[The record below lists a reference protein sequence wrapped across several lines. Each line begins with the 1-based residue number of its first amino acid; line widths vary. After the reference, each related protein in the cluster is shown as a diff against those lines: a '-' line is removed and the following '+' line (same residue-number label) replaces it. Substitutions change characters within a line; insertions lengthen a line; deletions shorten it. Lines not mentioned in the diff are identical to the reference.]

1 MDKKIKVIFI
11 PGNGGGK
18 PTDNWFPY
26 VKKELEQMGLEVIA
40 REFPDDNLA
49 REIYWIPF
57 LKNDLKADEN
67 TILIGHS
74 SGAIAAMRYAE
85 KNRLLGSILVGGY
98 YTDLGL
104 ETEKVSGYFT
114 RPWDWQAIQNNQ
126 QWIALFASVDDPWIP
141 IEEPRFI
148 QQKLRMDYFEYT
160 DQGHFGGDYFKQ
172 TFPEIV
178 SLIKSKV

>member
-1 MDKKIKVIFI
+1 
-11 PGNGGGK
+11 
-18 PTDNWFPY
+18 
-26 VKKELEQMGLEVIA
+26 KELEQMGLEVIA
-40 REFPDDNLA
+40 REFPDDILA
-49 REIYWIPF
+49 REIYWVPF

-148 QQKLRMDYFEYT
+148 QQKL
-160 DQGHFGGDYFKQ
+160 
-172 TFPEIV
+172 
-178 SLIKSKV
+178 